1 MIYNHIKNVTMYRTN
16 LIKEEICMYS
26 FLNKKTIIPLVA
38 LAFAGTSV
46 SIRAE
51 DASLD
56 TAYLEEGLKVPHI
69 IRLMNNTHPLSHDLI
84 GKEYTFHYR
93 DDKNNSAYFVDG
105 EYIEWWVPSE
115 PVKRIRKVKY
125 AAFKITD
132 DIYFVT
138 WVDPIAMAVGP
149 DGTIQSYDDNYI
161 VAFVLDLKKMVVT
174 DSWMRPNTNGE
185 QKWLLMQATVEETN
199 NR

>member
-1 MIYNHIKNVTMYRTN
+1 M
-16 LIKEEICMYS
+16 
-26 FLNKKTIIPLVA
+26 
-38 LAFAGTSV
+38 
-46 SIRAE
+46 
-51 DASLD
+51 
-56 TAYLEEGLKVPHI
+56 
-69 IRLMNNTHPLSHDLI
+69 
-84 GKEYTFHYR
+84 
-93 DDKNNSAYFVDG
+93 
-105 EYIEWWVPSE
+105 PSE
-115 PVKRIRKVKY
+115 PVKMIRKVKY

-138 WVDPIAMAVGP
+138 WVDPISKSQNP
-149 DGTIQSYDDNYI
+149 DGTVETYDDNYI